1 MADFKDVS
9 SFLNQLKSTGYLK
22 ILHCILRI
30 RLFLDLGKQN
40 QYCLFMLTYRMCAT
54 DIAIIMQALFQI
66 LFDGYSCV
74 RKMRHL
80 LLADFEDVSSFLNQ
94 LKSKRYLKILHY
106 LHTAHKFVSKQLES
120 VLFIYAYI

>member
-1 MADFKDVS
+1 
-9 SFLNQLKSTGYLK
+9 
-22 ILHCILRI
+22 
-30 RLFLDLGKQN
+30 
-40 QYCLFMLTYRMCAT
+40 MLIYRMRAT

-94 LKSKRYLKILHY
+94 LKSKRYLKILHCV
-106 LHTAHKFVSKQLES
+106 LRVKFVSKQVGS
-120 VLFIYAYI
+120 VKFFALAWIVHSMLYASIYQHFSLYCQVFVFF

>member
-1 MADFKDVS
+1 M
-9 SFLNQLKSTGYLK
+9 
-22 ILHCILRI
+22 R
-30 RLFLDLGKQN
+30 
-40 QYCLFMLTYRMCAT
+40 AT
-54 DIAIIMQALFQI
+54 DIAILMQALFQI

-94 LKSKRYLKILHY
+94 LNENNA
-106 LHTAHKFVSKQLES
+106 LHTAHKFVSKQIES

>member
-1 MADFKDVS
+1 
-9 SFLNQLKSTGYLK
+9 
-22 ILHCILRI
+22 
-30 RLFLDLGKQN
+30 
-40 QYCLFMLTYRMCAT
+40 
-54 DIAIIMQALFQI
+54 MQALFQI

-94 LKSKRYLKILHY
+94 LKSTRYLKILHCI
-106 LHTAHKFVSKQLES
+106 LRMSFSVSKQIES

>member
-1 MADFKDVS
+1 M
-9 SFLNQLKSTGYLK
+9 
-22 ILHCILRI
+22 
-30 RLFLDLGKQN
+30 
-40 QYCLFMLTYRMCAT
+40 QYCLFMLIYRMRAT

-94 LKSKRYLKILHY
+94 LKSKRYLKILHCV
-106 LHTAHKFVSKQLES
+106 LRVS
-120 VLFIYAYI
+120 LFLSK

>member
-1 MADFKDVS
+1 MADFKDVL
-9 SFLNQLKSTGYLK
+9 SFLNQLKSKRYLK

-30 RLFLDLGKQN
+30 SLFLSKQN
-40 QYCLFMLTYRMCAT
+40 PYCLFMLTYRMRAT

-94 LKSKRYLKILHY
+94 LKSTRYLKILHGI
-106 LHTAHKFVSKQLES
+106 LRMSFSVSKQIES